1 MSWSIWE
8 RQGDRKGTL
17 ATRRR
22 LHALRCCS
30 LTTRS
35 SHHPPPHPAAATT
48 AAAPWTR
55 AAACLATSTPTR
67 APAPT
72 SARCQT
78 AVSLPL
84 FACLTDEGRRGS
96 AARVAAALDAGCS
109 FLFSLTSSSPLDPH
123 HLAHIHHSRQHVH
136 QTDPEYAGSCGRCYE
151 GGGRR
156 RCFFLAPK
164 RLPCMRMHMHAL
176 HALHAH
182 RMLPRRSSLSLAP
195 SKASPRRLTTSPQTQ
210 HDLHAIT
217 STPPLRNNSR
227 VRRRRRQ
234 GRLRQHALALER
246 VLRHGQERRDH
257 GHRLVPVLVSAAGRS
272 LFVVGCGA
280 DGWEDGRLRC

>member
-156 RCFFLAPK
+156 RCFFFGAKTP
-164 RLPCMRMHMHAL
+164 P
-176 HALHAH
+176 LHAH
-182 RMLPRRSSLSLAP
+182 AHACVACVACAPHAPSPLLSLPCPQQSLP
-195 SKASPRRLTTSPQTQ
+195 SSPHHLTPNTTRPPCNHLNTPPPQQ
-210 HDLHAIT
+210 QSRA
-217 STPPLRNNSR
+217 STPTSGTATPTRSR
-227 VRRRRRQ
+227 ARARATTRAR
-234 GRLRQHALALER
+234 A
-246 VLRHGQERRDH
+246 
-257 GHRLVPVLVSAAGRS
+257 S
-272 LFVVGCGA
+272 
-280 DGWEDGRLRC
+280 